1 MTDPQ
6 LIIAGI
12 ALLIFLLWIGW
23 EVWSAERDSKRAGRD
38 DLDQTEHGRVPK

>member
-12 ALLIFLLWIGW
+12 ALLAFICFLIW
-23 EVWSAERDSKRAGRD
+23 EYVTAERDSERTHPD